1 LKTPDPFLDADEIRA
16 ASFVRHIEVH
26 DTLASTNDRAAE
38 LASDPQVE
46 LPALV
51 VARRQTAGRGRGHN
65 AWWSADGA
73 LTFSLLVDATALGI
87 STRSWPQFSL
97 STAVAVCDALSKI
110 VSDCNHQ
117 AEAAKT
123 AAALRV
129 GIKWPNDVMLDGG
142 KVCGILIESPG
153 GRAPAKDRLIVGIG
167 INVNNSW
174 RSAPREA
181 GSRGIALC
189 DSTLAIHRLQDVLTV
204 SLQAIQQRLEQL
216 AANGR
221 ELPAAWRRLCW
232 LTEQRVEAN
241 TNRNWIHGIC
251 AGIDVDGTLLIEDV
265 FGTHRIHSGSV
276 HVV

>member
-1 LKTPDPFLDADEIRA
+1 
-16 ASFVRHIEVH
+16 
-26 DTLASTNDRAAE
+26 
-38 LASDPQVE
+38 
-46 LPALV
+46 
-51 VARRQTAGRGRGHN
+51 
-65 AWWSADGA
+65 
-73 LTFSLLVDATALGI
+73 
-87 STRSWPQFSL
+87 
-97 STAVAVCDALSKI
+97 
-110 VSDCNHQ
+110 
-117 AEAAKT
+117 
-123 AAALRV
+123 
-129 GIKWPNDVMLDGG
+129 
-142 KVCGILIESPG
+142 VCGILIESPG
-153 GRAPAKDRLIVGIG
+153 GRAPAKDRRIGGIG
-167 INVNNSW
+167 INVNNTR

-189 DSTLAIHRLQDVLTV
+189 DSTLAIHRLKDGLTV